1 MQRQAVGWAL
11 LALIC
16 TSCVMPILA
25 LPHPGTALEPRSE
38 AEARKY
44 AEKPNASKKVVSGEA
59 ENHDLQTNSVQ
70 EGFSLTNLFMMV
82 MQMLFP
88 ATPYNPTKSDSIDT
102 DQGVTPSPWA
112 NLLAVGLKILTA
124 FFGGGQPAHSDGI
137 DKVDNSTP
145 LQGILT
151 AVFSA
156 LLGNKNPDQVAT
168 MAKQAGE
175 FVNIVVNLLDALKT
189 SFSHRSMSVRAL
201 GMRDSVSEA
210 AVAGL
215 TMLKGCM
222 LALNT
227 DNHICAER
235 FLCEAS
241 SECSKELQGST
252 MLCKL
257 GTVGASFVLQKTNG
271 KPFQNFYE
279 AARIGRS
286 GEKCRVAYATCG
298 EA

>member
-145 LQGILT
+145 LQ
-151 AVFSA
+151 
-156 LLGNKNPDQVAT
+156 
-168 MAKQAGE
+168 

>member
-1 MQRQAVGWAL
+1 MQRQVVGWAF
-11 LALIC
+11 LALVC
-16 TSCVMPILA
+16 SSAVVPILA
-25 LPHPGTALEPRSE
+25 LPHPSRDLVPHSE

-44 AEKPNASKKVVSGEA
+44 AEKPNASKKVVSEA

-70 EGFSLTNLFMMV
+70 EGFSLTNMFVML

-88 ATPYNPTKSDSIDT
+88 STPYGPNKSDSIDT
-102 DQGVTPSPWA
+102 DQGVAPSPWA

-124 FFGGGQPAHSDGI
+124 FFGGGQPVHSDGI

-145 LQGILT
+145 LQSILT

-201 GMRDSVSEA
+201 GMRDTVSEA

-215 TMLKGCM
+215 SMLKGCM
-222 LALNT
+222 RALNSS
-227 DNHICAER
+227 NQICAEKY
-235 FLCEAS
+235 LCEAS
-241 SECSKELQGST
+241 SDCTADLQGSGV
-252 MLCKL
+252 LCKL
-257 GTVGASFVLQKTNG
+257 GMVGASYLLQKTND
-271 KPFQNFYE
+271 KSFQSFYE
-279 AARIGRS
+279 AGRIGRS
-286 GEKCRVAYATCG
+286 GEPCHVVYSKCN